1 MVKLY
6 ICISI
11 TQILIESVKA
21 NIVISKNVNMD
32 NNRYETA
39 KPVTIIS
46 GFLGAGKTTFLNEYI
61 VSRKGIRPFIIENEL
76 GEEGIDA
83 GLIVA
88 PGTDVFELNN
98 GCLCCSLNE
107 DLFDLLDALWK
118 RNDEFDELI
127 IETTGIADPAT
138 IAQPFLVYPEIEECY
153 KLERVICIV
162 DAQQIDFQLEETE
175 EARKQIAFADIILIN
190 KGDTVRKG
198 HLFELEE
205 LLRHINPF
213 ATILSGDKES
223 GYPLEKIM
231 AFNRDDFDGKIPP
244 SGATGKDGHD
254 HPILHPVAHADVEDH
269 SHSHSHS
276 HPDTHPH
283 HEEFHHHNIS
293 SLSFVFDRPFN
304 LDRFGHRLMMFLNIQ
319 AKNIYRVK
327 GFIWANDEPQKV
339 IVQSVSNML
348 AITMGERWLPEEMP
362 KSRLVFIGKDLAS
375 QGLEKMLA
383 QCLDKDF
390 IYP

>member
-1 MVKLY
+1 M
-6 ICISI
+6 
-11 TQILIESVKA
+11 
-21 NIVISKNVNMD
+21 
-32 NNRYETA
+32 NNNQPEIA

-61 VSRKGIRPFIIENEL
+61 IYRKGKRPFIIENEL

-83 GLIVA
+83 GLIVS

-107 DLFDLLDALWK
+107 DLFDLLNTLWK

-138 IAQPFLVYPEIEECY
+138 IAQPFLVFPEIEKCY
-153 KLERVICIV
+153 KLERVICLV

-175 EARKQIAFADIILIN
+175 EARKQIVFADIILIN
-190 KGDTVRKG
+190 KGDTVRKE
-198 HLFELEE
+198 HLSELEG
-205 LLRHINPF
+205 LLRNINPF
-213 ATILSGDKES
+213 ATILTGDKES

-231 AFNRDDFDGKIPP
+231 TLTRNDFDGKITISDQPIHHHIP
-244 SGATGKDGHD
+244 D
-254 HPILHPVAHADVEDH
+254 HA
-269 SHSHSHS
+269 HS
-276 HPDTHPH
+276 HPHNHPH
-283 HEEFHHHNIS
+283 ASHDEFHHHSIS

-304 LDRFGHRLMMFLNIQ
+304 LDSLGHRLLVFLNLQ

-327 GFIWANDEPQKV
+327 GFIWANEEPQKV
-339 IVQSVSNML
+339 IVQSVANML
-348 AITMGERWLPEEMP
+348 SITMGEKWPPEKMP
-362 KSRLVFIGKDLAS
+362 RSRLVFIGKNLTS

-390 IYP
+390 IYKIQSYDKH

>member
-1 MVKLY
+1 MNNN
-6 ICISI
+6 
-11 TQILIESVKA
+11 Q
-21 NIVISKNVNMD
+21 SKI
-32 NNRYETA
+32 A

-61 VSRKGIRPFIIENEL
+61 TYREGIRPFIIENEL

-83 GLIVA
+83 GLIVT

-107 DLFDLLDALWK
+107 DLFGLLDALWK

-138 IAQPFLVYPEIEECY
+138 IAQPFLVYPEIEKCY
-153 KLERVICIV
+153 RLERIICIV

-175 EARKQIAFADIILIN
+175 EARKQIVFADIILIN
-190 KGDTVRKG
+190 KRDTVRKG
-198 HLFELEE
+198 HLSGLEE
-205 LLRHINPF
+205 LLRNINPF
-213 ATILSGDKES
+213 AAILSGDKES

-231 AFNRDDFDGKIPP
+231 TLNRNDFDGKVST
-244 SGATGKDGHD
+244 SGQSDKNGEVSSN
-254 HPILHPVAHADVEDH
+254 IAHIH
-269 SHSHSHS
+269 MH
-276 HPDTHPH
+276 TT
-283 HEEFHHHNIS
+283 HEEYHHHSIS

-304 LDRFGHRLMMFLNIQ
+304 LDLFGQRLLMFLNIQ
-319 AKNIYRVK
+319 AKDIYRVK
-327 GFIWANDEPQKV
+327 GFIWANEEPQKV

-348 AITMGERWLPEEMP
+348 AITMGEKWPPEEMP
-362 KSRLVFIGKDLAS
+362 KSRLVFIGKNLTS
-375 QGLEKMLA
+375 QGLKKMLA